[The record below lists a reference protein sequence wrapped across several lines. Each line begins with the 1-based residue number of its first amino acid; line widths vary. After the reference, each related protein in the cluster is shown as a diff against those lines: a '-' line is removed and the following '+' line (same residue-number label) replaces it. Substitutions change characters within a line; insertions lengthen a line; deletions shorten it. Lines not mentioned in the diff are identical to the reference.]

1 MVLKNIFP
9 PANPFCSLPAL
20 VNATT
25 AHIHHRLRK
34 LEMSK
39 LQTGN
44 QLQPQQWRDA
54 HNHPV
59 DVPHTNRWT
68 HIQFRRYSGCAVC
81 NLHLHSFI
89 TRQQELESAG
99 IQEIVV
105 FNSTQERIL
114 ADLPTSPFHLIA
126 DPHNRLYQQ
135 FGVAKSLLAV
145 FNPAVWLFAL
155 RGALKFG
162 VQLPR
167 DNETS
172 FGLPADFL
180 VNAQGKLA
188 AVYYGTHANDQWS
201 FDEVLFKVRE
211 LSR

>member
-1 MVLKNIFP
+1 
-9 PANPFCSLPAL
+9 
-20 VNATT
+20 
-25 AHIHHRLRK
+25 
-34 LEMSK
+34 MSK
-39 LQTGN
+39 LQTGD
-44 QLQPQQWRDA
+44 QLHPQQWLDV
-54 HNHPV
+54 HNNPV
-59 DVPHTNRWT
+59 DVPHSNRWT

-105 FNSTQERIL
+105 FNSTQARIL
-114 ADLPTSPFHLIA
+114 ADLPTGPLHLIA

-145 FNPAVWLFAL
+145 FNPAVWFFAL
-155 RGALKFG
+155 RGALQFG

-167 DNETS
+167 NNETA

-180 VNAQGKLA
+180 IDSQGKIA
-188 AVYYGTHANDQWS
+188 AVKYGKHANDQWEL
-201 FDEVLFKVRE
+201 DELLFQVNESSNEFKE
-211 LSR
+211 LRT

>member
-1 MVLKNIFP
+1 
-9 PANPFCSLPAL
+9 
-20 VNATT
+20 
-25 AHIHHRLRK
+25 
-34 LEMSK
+34 MSK
-39 LQTGN
+39 LQTGDP
-44 QLQPQQWRDA
+44 LQPQQWRDV
-54 HNHPV
+54 HNNPV
-59 DVPHTNRWT
+59 DVPHSNRWT

-105 FNSTQERIL
+105 FNSTQARIL

-126 DPHNRLYQQ
+126 DPHNHLYQQ

-145 FNPAVWLFAL
+145 FNPAVWFFAL
-155 RGALKFG
+155 RGALQFG

-180 VNAQGKLA
+180 IDSQGKIA
-188 AVYYGTHANDQWS
+188 AVKYGKHANDQWEL
-201 FDEVLFKVRE
+201 DELLFQVNESSNE
-211 LSR
+211 LKELRT